1 MAKSQNLSEAVR
13 KFLNTSL
20 HSEQAIMLCQCA
32 HDSPTFGKRWV
43 QKELP
48 REMNKFTYNDVFTF
62 LKAYALNRKKALAR
76 EIDNMELRLQRKDL
90 ENEVGQ
96 GFGELHDDLLRQAQ
110 QIKNFLSF
118 AEALEIFA
126 TNPPELEAQRVQWE
140 RERDSLRG
148 DIETHIPLE
157 EIEIILGKGNLL
169 ASIIQQMSRDFR
181 PVAKMAHDLERGRG
195 QGGRGG

>member
-13 KFLNTSL
+13 KFLNTPL
-20 HSEQAIMLCQCA
+20 HFEQAIMLCQCA

-48 REMNKFTYNDVFTF
+48 REMNKFTYNDVFKF
-62 LKAYALNRKKALAR
+62 LKAYALKRKKALIA
-76 EIDNMELRLQRKDL
+76 EIDSVELRLQRKGL
-90 ENEVGQ
+90 ENNERIA
-96 GFGELHDDLLRQAQ
+96 FGEQHDQLLRWYQ
-110 QIKNFLSF
+110 QTQNFHSF
-118 AEALEIFA
+118 AEALEMFA
-126 TNPPELEAQRVQWE
+126 ASPPEVKAQRVQWE
-140 RERDSLRG
+140 RKRDSLRG